1 MFPLAVAAAAWA
13 LAAPP
18 PKPVAN
24 PGRITLWLGDKCE
37 HFKPDGKDVATL
49 PVPTQLAYGFRMTPD
64 RWAIVSI
71 DYAQRQ
77 VVTPAGGVFCRIVVN
92 PLGETGKEYTVEGY
106 LAQGFTGTIHGTR
119 AYFTG
124 GKGDEATEEMAKA
137 PGAFVLDVAT
147 KKVTPIPLP
156 EKHTLFAVSPDG
168 QTFLTTRIDQDA
180 NTYARRTFRVAADG
194 KATEILKAN
203 VFPTMLTFSP
213 DGSKVLALTTEYT
226 DVKPVAGGGI
236 RMGGAKPREHKV
248 LDPVTNTSAPLRY
261 TPDKND
267 WVSGWDW
274 SPNGSQIALLVY
286 DRNSVA
292 SETVPLPGGGLTRQ
306 TVYDY
311 RVLVADADGSNAKEV
326 YKTKGSSVKTFMWK

>member
-1 MFPLAVAAAAWA
+1 MVPLAVTAALA

-24 PGRITLWLGDKCE
+24 PGRITVWLGDKCE
-37 HFKPDGKDVATL
+37 HFKPDGKELTTL
-49 PVPTQLAYGFRMTPD
+49 TVPAQLAYGFRLTPD
-64 RWAIVSI
+64 LRAYVAV

-77 VVTPAGGVFCRIVVN
+77 VVNPAGGSAGRIVVT
-92 PLGETGKEYTVEGY
+92 PLGNPDKAVTIEGY

-124 GKGDEATEEMAKA
+124 WKGDEITEDMAKS
-137 PGAFVLDVAT
+137 PGRFVLDVET
-147 KKVTPIPLP
+147 KKVATITLP

-180 NTYARRTFRVAADG
+180 TSYSRRTFRVTPDG

-236 RMGGAKPREHKV
+236 QMGGAKPREYKV
-248 LDPVTNTSAPLRY
+248 LDPVTNTSTPLRY
-261 TPDKND
+261 TPGQSD

-286 DRNSVA
+286 DRNSR
-292 SETVPLPGGGLTRQ
+292 SFETVPAPGGGQMQQ
-306 TVYDY
+306 TIYDY
-311 RVLVADADGSNAKEV
+311 RVLVGDADGANAKEV
-326 YKTKGSSVKTFMWK
+326 YKTKGASVKTFMWK

>member
-1 MFPLAVAAAAWA
+1 MVQLAVIAALA

-18 PKPVAN
+18 PKPTAN

-37 HFKPDGKDVATL
+37 HFKPDGKELTTL
-49 PVPTQLAYGFRMTPD
+49 TVPAQLAYGFRMTPD
-64 RWAIVSI
+64 HRAYVGI
-71 DYAQRQ
+71 DYTQRQ
-77 VVTPAGGVFCRIVVN
+77 AVIPPGGTFGRIVIT
-92 PLGETGKEYTVEGY
+92 PLGEPCKAVTIDGY

-124 GKGDEATEEMAKA
+124 GKGDEITEDMAKSPA
-137 PGAFVLDVAT
+137 AFALDVET

-156 EKHTLFAVSPDG
+156 EKHTLFAVAPDG
-168 QTFLTTRIDQDA
+168 QSFLTTRIDQDA
-180 NTYARRTFRVAADG
+180 TSYARRTFRVTPDG
-194 KATEILKAN
+194 KPTEILKAN

-226 DVKPVAGGGI
+226 DAKPVPGGGI
-236 RMGGAKPREHKV
+236 QMGGSKPREYKV
-248 LDPVTNTSAPLRY
+248 LDPVTNTSTPLRY
-261 TPDKND
+261 TPAQTD

-286 DRNSVA
+286 DRNSR
-292 SETVPLPGGGLTRQ
+292 SFETVPAPGGGQMQQ

-311 RVLVADADGSNAKEV
+311 RVLVAEADGSNAKEV
-326 YKTKGSSVKTFMWK
+326 FRTKGSSVKTFMWK